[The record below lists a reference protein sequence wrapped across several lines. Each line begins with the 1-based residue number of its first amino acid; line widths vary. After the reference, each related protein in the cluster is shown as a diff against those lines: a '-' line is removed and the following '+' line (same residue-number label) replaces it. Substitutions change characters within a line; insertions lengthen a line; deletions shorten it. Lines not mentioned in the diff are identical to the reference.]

1 MSYDRPTQLKNI
13 ALQLE
18 MKFSPDDDWGLFS
31 LLKDFQLFRRG
42 HSRKIT
48 NLLYRQ
54 AGMLETE
61 IHIFDYRYVISTNN
75 SWRVFKQTVFFV
87 HSKKL
92 GLPQFLLRPE
102 NFFHKIGQLLGM
114 QDIDFEAYPKFSNQ
128 YLLRGDDEEYIRA
141 SFPDAALQFFTVE
154 KNWSL
159 EGLNYYLIL
168 YQKNRLLLPSQI
180 VDFYRKGM
188 YLHDILAT
196 EGP

>member
-1 MSYDRPTQLKNI
+1 MSYDRSTQFRNI

-18 MKFSPDDDWGLFS
+18 MQYSAEDEWGLLN

-54 AGMLETE
+54 IGMLETE
-61 IHIFDYRYVISTNN
+61 IHVFDYRYVISSNN
-75 SWRVFKQTVFFV
+75 SRRVFKQTVFFV

-92 GLPQFLLRPE
+92 GLPQFLLKPE

-114 QDIDFEAYPKFSNQ
+114 QDIDFEQYPKFSDQ
-128 YLLRGDDEEYIRA
+128 YLLRGEDEDYIRA
-141 SFPDAALQFFTVE
+141 SFPDEALQFFTIE

-159 EGLNYYLIL
+159 EGLNYYLVF

-188 YLHDILAT
+188 HLHEILASDR
-196 EGP
+196 P

>member
-1 MSYDRPTQLKNI
+1 M
-13 ALQLE
+13 E
-18 MKFSPDDDWGLFS
+18 MQYSAEDEWGLLN

-54 AGMLETE
+54 IGMLETE
-61 IHIFDYRYVISTNN
+61 IHVFDYRYVISSNN
-75 SWRVFKQTVFFV
+75 SRRVFKQTVFFV

-92 GLPQFLLRPE
+92 GLPQFLLKPE

-114 QDIDFEAYPKFSNQ
+114 QDIDFEQYPKFSDQ
-128 YLLRGDDEEYIRA
+128 YLLRGADEDYIRA
-141 SFPDAALQFFTVE
+141 SFPDEALQFFTIE

-159 EGLNYYLIL
+159 EGLNYYLIF

-188 YLHDILAT
+188 HLHEILASDR
-196 EGP
+196 P